1 MSTQVSTQVSDQAT
15 ISSELDQAAEA
26 ARQSKFP
33 EAQKILHQ
41 AFAADRSIATG
52 RHANLAEPLKR
63 GADLENVVR
72 LAPFRINALV
82 TTGWL
87 NSLFDGRPVNAT
99 GQPIPWFTYP
109 AIDFLEPRVRPN
121 WSVLEWGCGSSTL
134 WWASRTRQ
142 VLSIEH
148 DSDWHQLIA
157 AEVPQNATVALA
169 EDPQRYVEFPERHAT
184 APFDAIVIDGEHR
197 NECARLASSLIKSDG
212 IIIFDNSDRKM
223 YRDGLTHLMNTGFRR
238 LDFFGLIPSYLYRNC
253 TSIFYRNDDFLKNAT
268 LPCDHQSSLGPTC
281 AQVMGE

>member
-1 MSTQVSTQVSDQAT
+1 MNDQA
-15 ISSELDQAAEA
+15 IIQSEFEQAAQA
-26 ARQSKFP
+26 ALESRFP
-33 EAQKILHQ
+33 EARQLLRR
-41 AFAADRSIATG
+41 ALAADPSIAIG
-52 RHANLAEPLKR
+52 RHANLAEPVKL

-87 NSLFDGRPVNAT
+87 NSVFDGRPVDAR
-99 GQPIPWFTYP
+99 GRAIPWFTYP

-121 WSVLEWGCGSSTL
+121 WSVLEWGCGSSTF
-134 WWASRTRQ
+134 WWAARTKR
-142 VLSIEH
+142 VVSVEH
-148 DSDWHQLIA
+148 DPHWHQIIA
-157 AEVPQNATVALA
+157 SEALSNATISLA
-169 EDPQRYVEFPERHAT
+169 ENPRRYIEFPDRHSA

-197 NECARLASSLIKSDG
+197 NQCARRAADFLNPDG

-223 YRDGLTHLMNTGFRR
+223 YREGLTHLMETGWRR

-253 TSIFYRNDDFLKNAT
+253 TSIFYRNDNFLKSAV